1 MVSTEELVDRL
12 RCPRLHVVVVVAH
25 APPTSHLAATGT
37 HAWCRLSN
45 WPGQLCPARP
55 FRSTNMSKWS
65 ACYEGANN
73 IHHINLGIQS
83 INHVREPLSIIHPV
97 FHYHELLC
105 YAYMLGLQLYVKQN
119 ARQASCRRIYK
130 PLAMETSHSLTI
142 SAAQTPLSVL

>member
-1 MVSTEELVDRL
+1 MWWWWWWWHMHRQ
-12 RCPRLHVVVVVAH
+12 RRNWQPH
-25 APPTSHLAATGT
+25 APMPGAGCRAGLA
-37 HAWCRLSN
+37 SSKY
-45 WPGQLCPARP
+45 LCPAHPCP
-55 FRSTNMSKWS
+55 FRPTNMSKRGT
-65 ACYEGANN
+65 CYEDANN
-73 IHHINLGIQS
+73 IHHVNLGIQS
-83 INHVREPLSIIHPV
+83 INRVREPLSIIHQV